1 MITDSLPFLTIFLGH
16 AVSDCPKKR
25 SSRVCWNCRASLNKK
40 KIKTTIN
47 NDEEYDEEGV
57 EKEAEDSSWVKWKW
71 FLDDPTNTQHL
82 MQLSPEKYHV
92 IWYGRLLRRRNCLP
106 SDLYLKL
113 NNEVPCIDTKYIHPC
128 FFEGAMAVVEATSR
142 DDMAVRIRD
151 LHNISVE
158 DRSLVAERKLLTDI
172 LENL

>member
-1 MITDSLPFLTIFLGH
+1 ML
-16 AVSDCPKKR
+16 C
-25 SSRVCWNCRASLNKK
+25 RVTYPPTVATVMLKDMPLNKK